1 MQTNLAHLDC
11 WSHIPP
17 GPHHH
22 LNTPQMTRYHLMR
35 ASWPKH
41 HSTRCDQMHQQDR
54 GKRKTVWCHESW
66 KWRLVP
72 QLNHI
77 VVMWANFYHVDEAAR
92 TCTVEEDLC
101 LRVVVVD
108 IMVVVSMNISGGMA
122 VLRAEPAT
130 LGTSPTNLTLPFIL
144 TLALPSAAML
154 NTLRPL

>member
-1 MQTNLAHLDC
+1 M
-11 WSHIPP
+11 
-17 GPHHH
+17 
-22 LNTPQMTRYHLMR
+22 
-35 ASWPKH
+35 
-41 HSTRCDQMHQQDR
+41 
-54 GKRKTVWCHESW
+54 E
-66 KWRLVP
+66 RLVP

-77 VVMWANFYHVDEAAR
+77 VVVWANFYHVDEAAH
-92 TCTVEEDLC
+92 TGTVEEDLC

-108 IMVVVSMNISGGMA
+108 IMVVVSMKVVDISGGMA